1 MGNEEPEASGQRDKV
16 IQSQFDAAVKSQR
29 AGNLEHAVQLYG
41 LVVRQE
47 PDFATAWGN
56 MGVALRALGK
66 FDAALRCLVRSVAL
80 KPGDAGMVSNLGNA
94 QRAVGNFQAALDV
107 HERAIAL
114 DPERGQSH
122 YNSAIVT
129 RDVGNFEAAQAGFE
143 KAIDLGYAP
152 PQLYWDR
159 ALCHLMAGDLE
170 TGFADYNYRWRLPE
184 SPPLHTDI
192 ADWDGGDLKGRSLLV
207 YAEQGLGDSI
217 QFIRYLPLLQAK
229 GGRIVL
235 EIQPE
240 LKRLVAASAV
250 TDNVEIIERDKKLPA
265 VDIKVPLLT
274 LAHIFKTNLANIPNN
289 VPYLTPPED
298 GAVARLAIKPAAG
311 NRLTVG
317 INWAGK
323 PTHKNDHNRSIDLAS
338 LTALLDI
345 ADIRFV
351 SLQKGPRAHDI
362 AHLGLQPLL
371 FNYDGLLQDFADTSA
386 LMQGVDL
393 LITVDTSV
401 AHLAGALGRPVWV
414 LIPEVPDWRWMKNR
428 TDSPWYPSM
437 KLYRQEKSGDW
448 GKTIAQIK
456 ADLVGFLP

>member
-1 MGNEEPEASGQRDKV
+1 
-16 IQSQFDAAVKSQR
+16 
-29 AGNLEHAVQLYG
+29 
-41 LVVRQE
+41 
-47 PDFATAWGN
+47 
-56 MGVALRALGK
+56 
-66 FDAALRCLVRSVAL
+66 
-80 KPGDAGMVSNLGNA
+80 
-94 QRAVGNFQAALDV
+94 
-107 HERAIAL
+107 
-114 DPERGQSH
+114 
-122 YNSAIVT
+122 
-129 RDVGNFEAAQAGFE
+129 
-143 KAIDLGYAP
+143 
-152 PQLYWDR
+152 
-159 ALCHLMAGDLE
+159 MAGDLE

-338 LTALLDI
+338 LTALLDF